1 MSCSCAASLLLFLAH
16 RSLAARTNVQ
26 VEIANDRCDPV
37 SADLEM
43 YGSRI
48 NGEACPGGLSG
59 CKFWDTC
66 PKEDGGA
73 CPSGCLPYSSAL
85 NLTYAQRAGARL
97 GHLFTGSCEKAC
109 RYTDEAMLKPEQG
122 AAFVVTSAAILEQK
136 LIKQEE
142 ECGNALSFMSASC
155 GARQRKIGS
164 MFGFLVR
171 ALFKASTK
179 ARAGDVSEC
188 QALLPPAVGAQI
200 STGFLKVAQYL
211 ISAGGLNATESKAL
225 RALGRLPS
233 LPGFCEKMRQQQEAL
248 EAAGKERNASASVKM
263 ALRRAAG
270 GRLSREAVDRVVEKV
285 TDEGGTEKI
294 VDDALAEDERG
305 LDEAMNRTDGP
316 SLVEVH
322 GTSQAA
328 VASKSIISGLW
339 VGFWSLFMH
348 GVIGTLMGSVMT
360 ALCLVS
366 GGMITDAMEVTS
378 DRITSDYRIF
388 WIFTCPLQ
396 IFGSTWGLR
405 GSLEDPF
412 ADMGFAWDDVAD
424 EFRY

>member
-1 MSCSCAASLLLFLAH
+1 LLLFLTH
-16 RSLAARTNVQ
+16 RSLAARTNLQ
-26 VEIANDRCDPV
+26 VEVANDRCDPL
-37 SADLEM
+37 SADLEK
-43 YGSRI
+43 YGARI
-48 NGEACPGGLSG
+48 NNEACPGGLSG

-66 PKEDGGA
+66 PKEDDGA
-73 CPSGCLPYSSAL
+73 CPSGCIPYSSAL
-85 NLTYAQRAGARL
+85 NLTSLQRAGARL

-122 AAFVVTSAAILEQK
+122 AAFVVTSAAVLEQK

-142 ECGNALSFMSASC
+142 ECGNALSFMSVSC

-164 MFGFLVR
+164 VFGFLVR
-171 ALFKASTK
+171 ALFKASAK
-179 ARAGDVSEC
+179 ARAGGVSEC

-200 STGFLKVAQYL
+200 STSFLKVVNYL
-211 ISAGGLNATESKAL
+211 ISTGGLNATESKAL

-233 LPGFCEKMRQQQEAL
+233 LPGFCQKMRQQQSAL
-248 EAAGKERNASASVKM
+248 EAAGKEQNASANMKT
-263 ALRRAAG
+263 ALRRVAG
-270 GRLSREAVDRVVEKV
+270 SRLSQEAVDRVVEEV
-285 TDEGGTEKI
+285 TEEGGTEKI

-305 LDEAMNRTDGP
+305 LDEAMNHTDGP

-322 GTSQAA
+322 ETSRVA
-328 VASKSIISGLW
+328 VASRGIISGVW

-366 GGMITDAMEVTS
+366 GGMITDALGVTS
-378 DRITSDYRIF
+378 EGITSDYRIF

-405 GSLEDPF
+405 GSMEDPF
-412 ADMGFAWDDVAD
+412 ADLGFAWETVAD

>member
-16 RSLAARTNVQ
+16 RSLATRTNVQ
-26 VEIANDRCDPV
+26 VEIASDRCDPV
-37 SADLEM
+37 SADLER
-43 YGSRI
+43 YGARI
-48 NGEACPGGLSG
+48 NSEACPGGLPG

-66 PKEDGGA
+66 PKEDSGA

-85 NLTYAQRAGARL
+85 NLTYLQRAGAHM

-109 RYTDEAMLKPEQG
+109 RYTDETMLKPEQG

-164 MFGFLVR
+164 VFGFLVR
-171 ALFKASTK
+171 ALFKASAK
-179 ARAGDVSEC
+179 ARAGDVSDC

-200 STGFLKVAQYL
+200 STGFLKVVEHF
-211 ISAGGLNATESKAL
+211 ISTGGINATANKAL
-225 RALGRLPS
+225 QALGRLPAMR
-233 LPGFCEKMRQQQEAL
+233 GFCEKMRQQQVAL
-248 EAAGKERNASASVKM
+248 EAAGKEQNASANVKM

-270 GRLSREAVDRVVEKV
+270 GRLSREAVDRAFEKV

-294 VDDALAEDERG
+294 VDDALAEDERD

-322 GTSQAA
+322 EMSQAA
-328 VASKSIISGLW
+328 VASRGIISGVW

-366 GGMITDAMEVTS
+366 GGMITDALLLTS
-378 DRITSDYRIF
+378 EGITSDYRIF
-388 WIFTCPLQ
+388 WVLTCPLQ

-412 ADMGFAWDDVAD
+412 ADLGFAWEDVAD